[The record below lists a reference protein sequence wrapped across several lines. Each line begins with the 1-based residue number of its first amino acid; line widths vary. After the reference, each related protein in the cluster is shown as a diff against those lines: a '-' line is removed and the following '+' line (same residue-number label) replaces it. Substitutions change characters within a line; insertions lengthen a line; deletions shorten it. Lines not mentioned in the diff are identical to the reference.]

1 MPHLLDGRAIGAR
14 IREKVKARVAA
25 MPVSPGL
32 AVILVGDDP
41 ASHLYDALKKK
52 ACEEAGIRFEL
63 FLYSGDEPEQ
73 SLIAKIDELNGRH
86 DVTGI
91 LVQLPLP
98 TQNAD
103 RVIAAIRPDK
113 DVDGFHQENLKALK
127 EGRPGI
133 VSALALGIMKLVDEA
148 RRVSPPHREEGSA
161 FAKASVDK
169 SGVVV
174 EQRVAIVGSNLFA
187 EPLRHL
193 FAEQRATV
201 ERVDPLDPN
210 LASKTKTADVL
221 IVAVGKPGLIVG
233 SMVKPGAIVIDVG
246 TTRIGK
252 RIVGD
257 VDAATVSPVAGALS
271 PVPGGAGPMT
281 VAMLL
286 VNILKAAELQK

>member
-25 MPVSPGL
+25 MAVPPGL

-63 FLYSGDEPEQ
+63 FLYPNDEPEQ
-73 SLIAKIDELNGRH
+73 SLIAKIEELNARH

-113 DVDGFHQENLKALK
+113 DVDGFHQENLKALR

-148 RRVSPPHREEGSA
+148 KRVSPPHREEGSEI
-161 FAKASVDK
+161 
-169 SGVVV
+169 VVAP
-174 EQRVAIVGSNLFA
+174 RVAIVGSNLFA

-193 FAEQRATV
+193 FAEQRADV
-201 ERVDPLDPN
+201 ERVDPKDDD
-210 LASKTKTADVL
+210 LAAKIKTADVL

-233 SMVKPGAIVIDVG
+233 SMVKPGATVIDVG
-246 TTRIGK
+246 TTRVGK
-252 RIVGD
+252 RILGD
-257 VDAATVSPVAGALS
+257 VDAESVSSVAGALS

-281 VAMLL
+281 VAMLTL
-286 VNILKAAELQK
+286 NVLKAAELQKNP

>member
-1 MPHLLDGRAIGAR
+1 MAILLDGRAIGAR

-25 MPVSPGL
+25 MPTSPGL

-63 FLYSGDEPEQ
+63 FLYPADEPEQ
-73 SLIAKIDELNGRH
+73 SLIAKIDELNARH

-113 DVDGFHQENLKALK
+113 DVDGFHRDNLKALA

-148 RRVSPPHREEGSA
+148 GVGRRERRVI
-161 FAKASVDK
+161 
-169 SGVVV
+169 
-174 EQRVAIVGSNLFA
+174 IVGSALFA
-187 EPLRHL
+187 EPLRCL
-193 FAEQRATV
+193 FAEQLAIV
-201 ERVDPLDPN
+201 ERVDPLDPE
-210 LASKTKTADVL
+210 LASETKTADVL
-221 IVAVGKPGLIVG
+221 VVAVGKPGLIVG

-246 TTRIGK
+246 TTKVGR
-252 RIVGD
+252 RVVGD
-257 VDAATVSPVAGALS
+257 VDAESVSSVAAALS

-281 VAMLL
+281 VAMLTL
-286 VNILKAAELQK
+286 NVLKAAALQRDVK

>member
-1 MPHLLDGRAIGAR
+1 MAILLDGRAIGAR

-25 MPVSPGL
+25 MPTSPGL

-63 FLYSGDEPEQ
+63 FLYPADEPEQ
-73 SLIAKIDELNGRH
+73 SLIAKIDELNARH

-113 DVDGFHQENLKALK
+113 DVDGFHRDNLKALA

-148 RRVSPPHREEGSA
+148 GVGRRERRVI
-161 FAKASVDK
+161 
-169 SGVVV
+169 
-174 EQRVAIVGSNLFA
+174 IVGSALFA
-187 EPLRHL
+187 EPLRCL
-193 FAEQRATV
+193 FAEQRAIV
-201 ERVDPLDPN
+201 ERVDPLDPE
-210 LASKTKTADVL
+210 LASETKTADVL
-221 IVAVGKPGLIVG
+221 VVAVGKPGLIVG

-246 TTRIGK
+246 TTKVGR
-252 RIVGD
+252 RVVGD
-257 VDAATVSPVAGALS
+257 VDAESVSSVAAALS

-281 VAMLL
+281 VAMLTL
-286 VNILKAAELQK
+286 NVLKAAALQRDVK

>member
-1 MPHLLDGRAIGAR
+1 MATLLDGRAIGAR
-14 IREKVKARVAA
+14 IREKVRARVAA

-52 ACEEAGIRFEL
+52 ACEEARIRFEL
-63 FLYSGDEPEQ
+63 FLYPADEPEE
-73 SLIAKIDELNGRH
+73 SLIAKIDQLNGRH

-113 DVDGFHQENLKALK
+113 DVDGFHRDNLKALAN
-127 EGRPGI
+127 GRPGI

-148 RRVSPPHREEGSA
+148 KLPSPSKGEGQGE
-161 FAKASVDK
+161 V
-169 SGVVV
+169 
-174 EQRVAIVGSNLFA
+174 RVAIVGSALFA

-201 ERVDPLDPN
+201 ERVDPLDPT
-210 LASKTKTADVL
+210 LADKTRTADILV
-221 IVAVGKPGLIVG
+221 VAVGKPGLIVG

-246 TTRIGK
+246 TTKVGR
-252 RIVGD
+252 RVVGD
-257 VDAATVSPVAGALS
+257 VDAESVLPVAGALS

-281 VAMLL
+281 VAMLTL
-286 VNILKAAELQK
+286 NVLKAAELQKNKK

>member
-1 MPHLLDGRAIGAR
+1 MPHILDGRAIGAR

-25 MPVSPGL
+25 MPVPPGL

-63 FLYSGDEPEQ
+63 FLYPSDEPEE

-113 DVDGFHQENLKALK
+113 DVDGFHQENLKALRD
-127 EGRPGI
+127 GRPGI

-148 RRVSPPHREEGSA
+148 GEARHPRHI
-161 FAKASVDK
+161 
-169 SGVVV
+169 
-174 EQRVAIVGSNLFA
+174 AIVGSNLFA

-193 FAEQRATV
+193 FAEQRAIV
-201 ERVDPLDPN
+201 ERVDPTDAE
-210 LASKTKTADVL
+210 LATKTKTADVL
-221 IVAVGKPGLIVG
+221 VVAVGKPGLIVG

-246 TTRIGK
+246 TTKIG
-252 RIVGD
+252 RRVVGD
-257 VDAATVSPVAGALS
+257 VDAESVSPVAGALS

-281 VAMLL
+281 VAMLM
-286 VNILKAAELQK
+286 VNILKAAHLQKR

>member
-1 MPHLLDGRAIGAR
+1 MAILLDGRAIGAR

-25 MPVSPGL
+25 MPTSPGL

-63 FLYSGDEPEQ
+63 FLYPADEPEQ
-73 SLIAKIDELNGRH
+73 SLIAKIDELNARH

-113 DVDGFHQENLKALK
+113 DVDGFHRDNLKALA

-148 RRVSPPHREEGSA
+148 GVGRRERRVI
-161 FAKASVDK
+161 
-169 SGVVV
+169 
-174 EQRVAIVGSNLFA
+174 IVGSALFA
-187 EPLRHL
+187 EPLRCL
-193 FAEQRATV
+193 FAEQRAIV
-201 ERVDPLDPN
+201 ERVDPLDPE
-210 LASKTKTADVL
+210 LASETKTADVL
-221 IVAVGKPGLIVG
+221 VVAVGKPGLIVG

-246 TTRIGK
+246 TTKVGR
-252 RIVGD
+252 RVVGD
-257 VDAATVSPVAGALS
+257 VDAESVSSVAGALS

-281 VAMLL
+281 VAMLTL
-286 VNILKAAELQK
+286 NVLKAAALQRDVK

>member
-1 MPHLLDGRAIGAR
+1 MSILLDGRAIGAR
-14 IREKVKARVAA
+14 IREKVKARVTA
-25 MPVSPGL
+25 MPVAPGL

-63 FLYSGDEPEQ
+63 FLYPNDAPEQ
-73 SLIAKIDELNGRH
+73 SLIAKVEELNGRH

-113 DVDGFHQENLKALK
+113 DVDGFHPVNLRALA

-133 VSALALGIMKLVDEA
+133 VSALALGIMKLVDEG
-148 RRVSPPHREEGSA
+148 RRVTESTPS
-161 FAKASVDK
+161 
-169 SGVVV
+169 
-174 EQRVAIVGSNLFA
+174 RVAIVGSSLFA

-193 FAEQRATV
+193 FAEQHAIV
-201 ERVDPLDPN
+201 ERVDPADPN
-210 LASKTKTADVL
+210 LAVKTKAADVL
-221 IVAVGKPGLIVG
+221 VVAVGRPGLITG
-233 SMVKPGAIVIDVG
+233 PMVKPGAIVIDVG
-246 TTRIGK
+246 TTKIG
-252 RIVGD
+252 RRVIGD
-257 VDAATVSPVAGALS
+257 VDAESVLPVAGAMS

-281 VAMLL
+281 VAMLTL
-286 VNILKAAELQK
+286 NVLKAAELQKNP